1 MQARLNL
8 NIAHL
13 SLSFNASVT
22 RRLKLLLHRHTPHC
36 CRAMAGVVNV
46 SFCLFL
52 ECAESV
58 RAVQRRRGSG
68 MQLVAAYACP
78 VHSLTHSLTHSLNQ
92 SMLLRLAVVHATH
105 HHEGSH
111 THKRTHTLKCR
122 SAHARLD
129 DGRAHFGP
137 RQDQRSRGRQSGRHT
152 KALPHVRAWAGGMPP
167 NKPTN

>member
-68 MQLVAAYACP
+68 MQLVAACACP
-78 VHSLTHSLTHSLNQ
+78 VHSLTHSLTHSL
-92 SMLLRLAVVHATH
+92 LHLAVVHAPH

-111 THKRTHTLKCR
+111 TDTQTQAQTHT
-122 SAHARLD
+122 H
-129 DGRAHFGP
+129 
-137 RQDQRSRGRQSGRHT
+137 
-152 KALPHVRAWAGGMPP
+152 
-167 NKPTN
+167 